1 MEGMIVKDLNKE
13 NWFHTKKIVVSEFTL
28 CNLFTRSVYFTKKR
42 KITLN
47 IKLLN
52 YKLSLNR
59 G

>member
-1 MEGMIVKDLNKE
+1 MIVKDLNKE